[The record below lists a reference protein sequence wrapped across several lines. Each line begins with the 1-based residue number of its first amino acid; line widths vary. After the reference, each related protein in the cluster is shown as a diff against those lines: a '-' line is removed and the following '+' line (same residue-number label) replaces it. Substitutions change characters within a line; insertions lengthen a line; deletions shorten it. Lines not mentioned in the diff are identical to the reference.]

1 MIILIKNNY
10 LANLNDYPG
19 GIPGRTDGI
28 LGNTGGPLSI
38 IGGIPKN
45 PNLDTQVYCTQ
56 KGHLIYCSCNT
67 VIEISIFFN
76 KFKDDCHKW

>member
-1 MIILIKNNY
+1 MIILIKKNY

-19 GIPGRTDGI
+19 GIPGSTDGI

-56 KGHLIYCSCNT
+56 KGSPYLTYT
-67 VIEISIFFN
+67 VIEISIYFN